1 MLCVLQVLGSI
12 MQVFLAEPLGE
23 WQQERKALSQLAS
36 LADAAAAGAA
46 SSGSNSAGGSAA
58 AAAADQ
64 QGADVADLKVGTRQH
79 RQHTNL
85 RFLRFWNSLLSIW
98 ARHLEQNYHIVP
110 EALTV
115 LRSVSCMWLP

>member
-1 MLCVLQVLGSI
+1 MITEHIIADHACWLLLQVLGSI

-46 SSGSNSAGGSAA
+46 SSGSSAASGSAA

-64 QGADVADLKVGTRQH
+64 PGADVADLKVGCIPT
-79 RQHTNL
+79 
-85 RFLRFWNSLLSIW
+85 
-98 ARHLEQNYHIVP
+98 EG
-110 EALTV
+110 
-115 LRSVSCMWLP
+115 